1 MDYGIDRPAELAVE
15 ATARPAAKNYT
26 LGDGLFALFCL
37 AAGYMGVRWYFFGSY
52 GIGTT
57 LLFFT
62 LGVGISVYLRGKGC
76 ALSRA
81 YWAGILLLLGFGTVF
96 SLFRPSFV
104 TFCTA
109 VFLLLLLTLWAYRTA
124 MDDGK
129 GLIRRHWPAD
139 QARAFLVMPFASF
152 GAAAGSFG
160 GLFRRVPAGKQTKR
174 VALGLLIA
182 IPVTAA
188 TGVLLFQADAAFAG
202 LLTTVWDTLFGGFE
216 LNIFRS
222 VMRAALAVPGA
233 FLLFS
238 AVYSGRSR
246 CCPTAF
252 TDEGMD
258 ETRRQLRV
266 MPRTVAVAAMTPV
279 CLLYLVYFASQ
290 SAYFLSAFQNLLPAG
305 YTYADYARRGFFEL
319 CGVAV
324 LNLTLIALLQ
334 LFSRRDADTG
344 KKPAAVR
351 VYTVILAVFTLALI
365 VTALRKMLLYID
377 GYGLTALRVYTSWF
391 MVLLG
396 MVFLLVIASQL
407 ATRLHLARGIGAA
420 FILLFALLNFADV
433 DARMAAYNVEHYRS
447 GDLETIDV
455 AHLRGLSEAAVPAAY
470 PLLRDQDAEVA
481 RQVRQWYRELET
493 ELENRPPMEW
503 SLASYRAEKAIR
515 LARRDHLLADGT
527 EILPPAAGDRP
538 VDEIDIWQAEVGF
551 QQGVDDKRA

>member
-76 ALSRA
+76 ALGRA

-290 SAYFLSAFQNLLPAG
+290 SAYFLSARCQTPFGWLYFAFPPVSLL
-305 YTYADYARRGFFEL
+305 
-319 CGVAV
+319 
-324 LNLTLIALLQ
+324 
-334 LFSRRDADTG
+334 
-344 KKPAAVR
+344 
-351 VYTVILAVFTLALI
+351 
-365 VTALRKMLLYID
+365 
-377 GYGLTALRVYTSWF
+377 
-391 MVLLG
+391 
-396 MVFLLVIASQL
+396 
-407 ATRLHLARGIGAA
+407 
-420 FILLFALLNFADV
+420 
-433 DARMAAYNVEHYRS
+433 
-447 GDLETIDV
+447 
-455 AHLRGLSEAAVPAAY
+455 
-470 PLLRDQDAEVA
+470 
-481 RQVRQWYRELET
+481 
-493 ELENRPPMEW
+493 
-503 SLASYRAEKAIR
+503 
-515 LARRDHLLADGT
+515 
-527 EILPPAAGDRP
+527 
-538 VDEIDIWQAEVGF
+538 
-551 QQGVDDKRA
+551 

>member
-76 ALSRA
+76 ALGRA

-96 SLFRPSFV
+96 SLFRPSFA

-160 GLFRRVPAGKQTKR
+160 GLFRRVPAGKRTKR

-266 MPRTVAVAAMTPV
+266 MPLHGGGGSHDAGVPAVSRVFRVPV
-279 CLLYLVYFASQ
+279 GV
-290 SAYFLSAFQNLLPAG
+290 
-305 YTYADYARRGFFEL
+305 FFV
-319 CGVAV
+319 GV
-324 LNLTLIALLQ
+324 
-334 LFSRRDADTG
+334 S
-344 KKPAAVR
+344 KPAAGGVHLRRLRAAGVFRAVR
-351 VYTVILAVFTLALI
+351 GGGAQPDAHRAAAAVQPA
-365 VTALRKMLLYID
+365 
-377 GYGLTALRVYTSWF
+377 G
-391 MVLLG
+391 
-396 MVFLLVIASQL
+396 
-407 ATRLHLARGIGAA
+407 RGHRQKAGSGAGVHGNPGGVHPGAYCHGAA
-420 FILLFALLNFADV
+420 QD
-433 DARMAAYNVEHYRS
+433 
-447 GDLETIDV
+447 
-455 AHLRGLSEAAVPAAY
+455 AAVH
-470 PLLRDQDAEVA
+470 RWV
-481 RQVRQWYRELET
+481 W
-493 ELENRPPMEW
+493 
-503 SLASYRAEKAIR
+503 
-515 LARRDHLLADGT
+515 ADG
-527 EILPPAAGDRP
+527 AAGVHP
-538 VDEIDIWQAEVGF
+538 TG
-551 QQGVDDKRA
+551 RAWLRH

>member
-351 VYTVILAVFTLALI
+351 VYT
-365 VTALRKMLLYID
+365 
-377 GYGLTALRVYTSWF
+377 SWF

>member
-202 LLTTVWDTLFGGFE
+202 LLTTVWD
-216 LNIFRS
+216 
-222 VMRAALAVPGA
+222 
-233 FLLFS
+233 
-238 AVYSGRSR
+238 
-246 CCPTAF
+246 
-252 TDEGMD
+252 
-258 ETRRQLRV
+258 
-266 MPRTVAVAAMTPV
+266 
-279 CLLYLVYFASQ
+279 
-290 SAYFLSAFQNLLPAG
+290 
-305 YTYADYARRGFFEL
+305 ADYARRGFFEL